1 MSNERASIGWWEL
14 RVNGQVLTTI
24 KGKESADWFLE
35 QIQRADPLAHWE
47 LVAITK
53 GQTIRPIGPDEI
65 KKHTSMTGCVGSD

>member
-1 MSNERASIGWWEL
+1 MSNERASTGWWEL

-24 KGKESADWFLE
+24 RGKESADWFLE
-35 QIQRADPLAHWE
+35 QIQRADPLANWE

-53 GQTIRPIGPDEI
+53 GQTIRPIGPNEI